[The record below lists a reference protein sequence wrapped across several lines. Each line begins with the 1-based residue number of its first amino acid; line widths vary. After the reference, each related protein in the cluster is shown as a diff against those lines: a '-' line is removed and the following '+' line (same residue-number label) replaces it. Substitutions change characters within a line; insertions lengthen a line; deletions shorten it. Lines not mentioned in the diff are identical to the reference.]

1 MLRTMIADVAELA
14 SLGVFVSMIAVVAR
28 AVGGL

>member
-28 AVGGL
+28 AVGGR